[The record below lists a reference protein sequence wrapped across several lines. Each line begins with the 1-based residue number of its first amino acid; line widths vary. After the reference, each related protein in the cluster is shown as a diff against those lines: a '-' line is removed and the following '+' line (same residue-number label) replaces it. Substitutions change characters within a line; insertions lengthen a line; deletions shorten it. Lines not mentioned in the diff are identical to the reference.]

1 MSRILANQRVVPRL
15 PLQSPPSGPVALPPP
30 VYRPRLSVLALGGL
44 ILAAA
49 MVALGL
55 AIALSKVASR

>member
-15 PLQSPPSGPVALPPP
+15 PLHSPPSAPVALPP